1 MMDAPAA
8 PPARSRPY
16 VISPRVLLV
25 AAASLAVSLG
35 VLGIVFAVPAL
46 SGGTREVLIGGWD
59 DVAIAVASAV
69 AATVSI
75 LVLVLAVRAPRWW
88 LALFVPLRL
97 GATVAVLGALFAAL
111 LSAGGTVTPLVA
123 EGCRTGY
130 VVAERALLFSAS
142 VRVLRLEGLVAEEV
156 ASLSTN
162 DGHTPFRRGSYIAI
176 ADAQT
181 VTVWHTFDDDRE
193 RLTTDGEPN
202 AVLPRIEDAATATCG
217 VPGGRDVDAV
227 SVPPTATSDPSA
239 AVTGE
244 GPAQEPAGDARNE
257 VAAMAATALDAAVG
271 PATDS
276 AGSPLTLPSATD
288 LPCDGTT
295 GLDLSFTTAD
305 NAVSYAAILAAFD
318 AAGYAADRAMQE
330 DLRSNGVVRLSAR
343 DRSSIDGLLH
353 LSLTAE
359 CMPG

>member
-1 MMDAPAA
+1 MMDDPAA

-181 VTVWHTFDDDRE
+181 VTVWHTFDNDRE

-244 GPAQEPAGDARNE
+244 EPAGDARNE

-295 GLDLSFTTAD
+295 GRPVLHDGGQRRL
-305 NAVSYAAILAAFD
+305 YAAILAAFD

-359 CMPG
+359 CVPG

>member
-1 MMDAPAA
+1 MRDDPAA

-59 DVAIAVASAV
+59 DVAITVASAV
-69 AATVSI
+69 AATVSM

-111 LSAGGTVTPLVA
+111 LTAGGTVTPLVA

-130 VVAERALLFSAS
+130 VVAERAFLFSAS
-142 VRVLRLEGLVAEEV
+142 VRVLRPEGLVAEEV

-181 VTVWHTFDDDRE
+181 VTVWHTFDNDRE

-202 AVLPRIEDAATATCG
+202 AVLPRIVDAATAVCG
-217 VPGGRDVDAV
+217 VPGGGEPDAA
-227 SVPPTATSDPSA
+227 PATPSDPSA
-239 AVTGE
+239 TMTGE
-244 GPAQEPAGDARNE
+244 GPAQRPAGDTRAE
-257 VAAMAATALDAAVG
+257 VLAMATTALDTAVG

-276 AGSPLTLPSATD
+276 AGSPLAVPSATD

-295 GLDLSFTTAD
+295 GLDLSFATAD
-305 NAVSYAAILAAFD
+305 NAASYAAILAVFD

-330 DLRSNGVVRLSAR
+330 DLRFNGVVRLSAR

-359 CMPG
+359 CVPG